1 MKKGI
6 SKEIQIMSKGIKIVF
21 LLAALALPVGTYAQV
36 ITYPSRTSTNNYRVR
51 TLVNT
56 IQTKTAALRTL
67 AEQNSDTRTTARA
80 DRIDNAAA
88 DLDAAVD
95 ALKNDINARR
105 DTNADLMTVLQRA
118 ADVDRVVS
126 MRAVNNR
133 IQTQWSSLRPD
144 FDALARNYNV
154 AWNWN
159 NDVPNTYPNNG
170 GVIVGRGGFDAR
182 LTGTYRLNTSLS
194 DNVDNVLDRSL
205 GSYNVSQRANY
216 RSNLERRLG
225 SPDMIVLEKINNRVT
240 MASSLAPQVA
250 FDADGVARA
259 ETNARGRTMTTTVSA
274 DRNAMTIRYQG
285 ERANDFNVTF
295 TPMANGQLRVAK
307 TLYLENQSRTITV
320 ASVYDKTDRVARWS
334 DVNYNNNN
342 NTANNGGYNTGGY
355 DNAFLIPN
363 GTRLTARL
371 DSNIST
377 RASQVGDRFTMSV
390 TSPYQYNG
398 AIIEGHVA
406 NASNSGRVSGRA
418 NVSLEFD
425 SIRMPTGRSYSFAGL
440 VNSVRPLNGDN
451 VSIDNEGAVRD
462 SNQTTKT
469 VTRAGIGA
477 VLGAI
482 IGAVAGG
489 GEGAAIGATVGAG
502 AGAGSVLIQ
511 GRDNIDL
518 AQGSEFVITA
528 SSPAGVGPI
537 R

>member
-1 MKKGI
+1 
-6 SKEIQIMSKGIKIVF
+6 MSKGIKIML
-21 LLAALALPVGTYAQV
+21 LLAALMLPAGLNAQV
-36 ITYPSRTSTNNYRVR
+36 ITYPSATSTNIARTR

-67 AEQNSDTRTTARA
+67 AEQNNDNRTTVRA
-80 DRIDNAAA
+80 DRIDDMVA

-95 ALKNDINARR
+95 ALKSDLNMRR
-105 DTNADLMTVLQRA
+105 DTNADLMTVMQRA
-118 ADVDRVVS
+118 AAVDRIVS
-126 MRAVNNR
+126 MRSVNNR
-133 IQTQWSSLRPD
+133 IQNQWARLRPD
-144 FDALARNYNV
+144 FDTLARSYNV

-159 NDVPNTYPNNG
+159 NSYPGTFPNNG
-170 GVIVGRGGFDAR
+170 GVISGRGGFDAR
-182 LTGTYRLNTSLS
+182 LTGTYRLNVSQS
-194 DNVDNVLDRSL
+194 DNVENVLDRTL
-205 GSYNVSQRANY
+205 GRYNATQRANF
-216 RSNLERRLG
+216 RNNLERRLA
-225 SPDMIVLEKINNRVT
+225 SPDTLVIEKNNKQV
-240 MASSLAPQVA
+240 MMGSNLAPQVT
-250 FDADGVARA
+250 FDADGIARS
-259 ETNARGRTMTTTVSA
+259 ETNARGRTMTTTATA
-274 DRNAMTIRYQG
+274 DRNAMTIRYSG

-295 TPMANGQLRVAK
+295 TPMANGQLRVAR
-307 TLYLENQSRTITV
+307 TLYLENQNQTITV
-320 ASVYDKTDRVARWS
+320 ASVYDKIDNVARWS

-342 NTANNGGYNTGGY
+342 TAYNGT
-355 DNAFLIPN
+355 FIIPN

-377 RASQVGDRFTMSV
+377 RASQVGDRFTMTV

-398 AIIEGHVA
+398 AVIEGHVA
-406 NASNSGRVSGRA
+406 SAANSGRLSGRA

-425 SIRMPTGRSYSFAGL
+425 SIRMPGGRSYSFAGL

-462 SNQTTKT
+462 SNQTTKA

-511 GRDNIDL
+511 GRDNIEL